1 MFRMFGKGA
10 SRKSVPKLTEEDKT
24 HEKKKI
30 ETLKA
35 GMLAREA
42 LSLCK
47 RLLDAH
53 GPRLSGSGSCL
64 QTADELRAALG
75 EYCSKAGVD
84 DIQIAS
90 GAPVLPWK
98 LVGIVYPVVVLL
110 LCLGFPLAGTGLY
123 LLFGLY
129 ALREIYWYRPLLEKY
144 QKRTRGKNVWA
155 VIEPEGEATRTLI
168 FGAHH
173 DSARMWRFSK
183 DDRKEYA
190 RNVTMPLG
198 AIALLGLECA
208 VQLFTELVSGTILIP
223 NLPSPS
229 LVLDL
234 VVLVA
239 GIPLVWRLRKVQG
252 GEGAP
257 GAGDNLLSGTLLVQL
272 ARYYDW
278 RKRCGFP
285 LMHTRLVFA
294 SFDGEECGL
303 RGSRCFF
310 QDHRWEGRVE
320 MLNFDCLYHAKSLCF
335 LSQDVN
341 GSQQLDQ
348 ELASSLVATAK
359 QMGYQADMGSIPFLG
374 GGTDAASAV
383 RAGIPATTMTAVS
396 WNDRQRGN
404 VSHTSDDTTEAIEAQ
419 VVEEAISI
427 AIKWIDQHEQEQQT
441 ANPRQNPEPPQKE
454 GRSLHFKRLF

>member
-1 MFRMFGKGA
+1 MFRMFGKG
-10 SRKSVPKLTEEDKT
+10 SSHKSVPKLTEEDKT

-42 LSLCK
+42 LALCK
-47 RLLDAH
+47 KLLDAH
-53 GPRLSGSGSCL
+53 GPRLSGSESCL
-64 QTADELRAALG
+64 LTADELRDALG
-75 EYCSKAGVD
+75 TYCSKTGVD
-84 DIQIAS
+84 DIRIAS
-90 GAPVLPWK
+90 RAPVLPWK
-98 LVGIVYPVVVLL
+98 LVGVVYPVVVLA
-110 LCLGFPLAGTGLY
+110 LCLGFPLVGTGLY

-129 ALREIYWYRPLLEKY
+129 ALREIYWYRPLFEKY
-144 QKRTRGKNVWA
+144 QKRARGKNVWA
-155 VIEPEGEATRTLI
+155 VIEPEGEATHTLI

-183 DDRKEYA
+183 DDRKEYT
-190 RNVTMPLG
+190 RNVTLPLG
-198 AIALLGLECA
+198 AIGLLGLECV
-208 VQLFTELVSGTILIP
+208 VQLFTELVSGTILTP

-229 LVLDL
+229 LILYL
-234 VVLVA
+234 VVLIA
-239 GIPLVWRLRKVQG
+239 GIPLVWRLRKVLG
-252 GEGAP
+252 DEGAP
-257 GAGDNLLSGTLLVQL
+257 GAGDNLLSGALLVQL

-285 LMHTRLVFA
+285 LTHTRLVFA

-303 RGSRCFF
+303 RGSRRFF
-310 QDHRWEGRVE
+310 EDHHWEGEVE
-320 MLNFDCLYHAKSLCF
+320 MLNFDCLYRAKSLSF

-359 QMGYQADMGSIPFLG
+359 QMGYQAGMGSIPFLG
-374 GGTDAASAV
+374 GGTDAASAM

-396 WNDRQRGN
+396 WNDRQSGN
-404 VSHTSDDTTEAIEAQ
+404 VSHTSDDTTEAIEEQ

-427 AIKWIDQHEQEQQT
+427 AIKWIDQHEQEHQSAKPQQK
-441 ANPRQNPEPPQKE
+441 QEPPRKE
-454 GRSLHFKRLF
+454 VPSLLFKRLF